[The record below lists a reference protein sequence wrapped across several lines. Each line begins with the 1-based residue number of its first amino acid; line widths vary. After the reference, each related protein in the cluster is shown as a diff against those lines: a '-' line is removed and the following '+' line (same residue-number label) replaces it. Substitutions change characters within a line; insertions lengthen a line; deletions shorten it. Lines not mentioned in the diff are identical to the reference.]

1 VPPVIFEFSRYG
13 STIVIVCVEVVVS
26 NVRCQDGYSGFLLLQ
41 VEGVCWNIPL
51 NIIGFVFDRALSL
64 LGSFTLLYYFGRSW
78 VETMS
83 SQ

>member
-1 VPPVIFEFSRYG
+1 
-13 STIVIVCVEVVVS
+13 VS
-26 NVRCQDGYSGFLLLQ
+26 NVRCQDSYSGFLLLR

-51 NIIGFVFDRALSL
+51 NILGFVFDRALSL
-64 LGSFTLLYYFGRSW
+64 LGSFTQVYHFGRSW